1 MRNTKRI
8 LIAHVIYKLDFGGLE
23 NGLINLINNMPSERY
38 KHVIICLTDYTDFS
52 KKLKKEV
59 QLFSLHK
66 NEGKD
71 IGLYFKIYKLFR
83 KIKPDIV
90 HTRNMATLESLF
102 PAFLAGVKCRVH
114 GEHGRDV
121 HDLDGKS
128 VKFRLLRK
136 LFRPF
141 VDRYMPLSD
150 ELERYLLE
158 NINVPAE
165 KITHICNGVDLDR
178 FYPSENNKDVLPESF
193 SDADSIVIGTVGRME
208 EVKDQENLATAFI
221 SIVTGDPEMKKKLRL
236 VMIGSGSLLNTIKMK
251 LDKEDCTGVSWLPG
265 TREDTPELLRELDIF
280 VLPSRAEGISNTIL
294 EAMAIGL
301 PVVATNVGG
310 NSELVV
316 DGETGF
322 LVPRNNPQ
330 ALAEA
335 IVRYI
340 NNPELRGQHAKNAR
354 ERAVKEFS
362 MDIMVKKYIDVYDD
376 VIKVK
381 GCRAVH

>member
-1 MRNTKRI
+1 MCSSKSV
-8 LIAHVIYKLDFGGLE
+8 LIAHVVYKLDYGGLE

-59 QLFSLHK
+59 HLFSLHK

-83 KIKPDIV
+83 RIKPDIV
-90 HTRNMATLESLF
+90 HTRNMATLESLL
-102 PAFLAGVKCRVH
+102 PAFLAGVKIRVH

-136 LFRPF
+136 LFRPL
-141 VDRYMPLSD
+141 VDRYIPLSD
-150 ELERYLLE
+150 ELEKYLLE
-158 NINVPAE
+158 NINVSKK
-165 KITHICNGVDLDR
+165 KITHICNGVDMDK
-178 FYPSENNKDVLPESF
+178 FYPLKNEKDVLPEGFLSPG
-193 SDADSIVIGTVGRME
+193 SIVIGTIGRME
-208 EVKDQENLATAFI
+208 EVKDQSNLADAFI
-221 SIVTGDPEMKKKLRL
+221 NIVSSDPEMKKKLRL
-236 VMIGSGSLLNTIKMK
+236 VMIGNGSLLNTIKMK
-251 LDKEDCTGVSWLPG
+251 LDKEDCARVSWLPG
-265 TREDTPELLRELDIF
+265 IREDIPELLREIDIF
-280 VLPSRAEGISNTIL
+280 VLPSKAEGISNTIL

-310 NSELVV
+310 NSELLV

-340 NNPELRGQHAKNAR
+340 NDPELRSQHAKSAR

-362 MDIMVKKYIDVYDD
+362 MDTMVKKYIDVYDD

-381 GCRAVH
+381 GCNAVH